1 MQSSPYV
8 PFLEV
13 VSHSSTLVS
22 WRFAADILL
31 LLVCRSFKDEYTAA
45 IERQANNW
53 RDLAA
58 ELSSQFE
65 AVKSELDRAVKKN
78 ASELERHQRTSAEV
92 RQLFSS
98 ARAKCFE
105 TSATDLEC
113 VLTNKQALLK
123 ESEQAQEL
131 LSSKLVSRLHVL
143 LACLMFTQSIFPLLL
158 SHTLSLQRRL
168 VCPLRLLHPLWRLV
182 LHGSSRIIFSI
193 KHKLRSPELIIVLA
207 CSNFLLPS
215 LLGAVGC

>member
-1 MQSSPYV
+1 VQSSPYV

-131 LSSKLVSRLHVL
+131 LNYMFSWPVSSSLNLSFLFCCL
-143 LACLMFTQSIFPLLL
+143 ILCLFTACLFVLCACCIY
-158 SHTLSLQRRL
+158 
-168 VCPLRLLHPLWRLV
+168 CGALHCMA
-182 LHGSSRIIFSI
+182 HYASFSASSRAD
-193 KHKLRSPELIIVLA
+193 H
-207 CSNFLLPS
+207 CSCLQHHVTDFCCPP
-215 LLGAVGC
+215 C